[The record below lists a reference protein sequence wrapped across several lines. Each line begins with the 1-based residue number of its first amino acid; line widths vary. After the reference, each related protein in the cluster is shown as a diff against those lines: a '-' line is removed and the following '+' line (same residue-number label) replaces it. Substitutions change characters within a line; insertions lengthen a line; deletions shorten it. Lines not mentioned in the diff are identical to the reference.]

1 MDIER
6 FLQTLENYV
15 ATRDIAAIE
24 RTVGDLDFLPAKPS
38 DILQALCRGIE
49 TIRQSFADQSLAI
62 PDLLLSI
69 DCYRAGAQWVER
81 LAPENRQEEKPA
93 VVIGVVE
100 GDVHH
105 MGKNIVAAV
114 LSASGYQVH
123 DAGRDVANRVF
134 LDMVTKTGAA
144 ILALSVMMS
153 TPQDNM
159 AELIRMVR
167 LVSPQTLIIVGGAS
181 MDAELAHI
189 IGADGYTETAVTVP
203 REFSR
208 VLSMRSGAPE
218 PEPPMDRKP

>member
-6 FLQTLENYV
+6 FLQTLEDGV
-15 ATRDIAAIE
+15 AARDITAIE
-24 RTVGDLDFLPAKPS
+24 RMVGDLDFLPAEPS
-38 DILQALCRGIE
+38 EILQALCRGIE
-49 TIRQSFADQSLAI
+49 RVRQNFASQNCAI

-69 DCYRAGAQWVER
+69 DCYHAGANWVKR
-81 LAPENRQEEKPA
+81 LATESLQEEKPS

-114 LSASGYQVH
+114 LSASGYHVH

-134 LDMVTKTGAA
+134 LDMITQTGAA

-167 LVSPQTLIIVGGAS
+167 LVSPQTLVIVGGAS
-181 MDAELAHI
+181 MDMQLAHI
-189 IGADGYTETAVTVP
+189 IGADGYAETAVTVP
-203 REFSR
+203 QEFSR
-208 VLSMRSGAPE
+208 VLSMHAGAHGQGKSVE
-218 PEPPMDRKP
+218 